1 MHKYLNTNIKL
12 FAYMVVVLYK
22 AKMFYKAQ
30 ICIYAFLYSVFI
42 FIFVKL
48 FVILLCFCHF

>member
-12 FAYMVVVLYK
+12 FAYVVVVLYK

-30 ICIYAFLYSVFI
+30 IYAYMLFYILFSSSFLLNY
-42 FIFVKL
+42 
-48 FVILLCFCHF
+48 